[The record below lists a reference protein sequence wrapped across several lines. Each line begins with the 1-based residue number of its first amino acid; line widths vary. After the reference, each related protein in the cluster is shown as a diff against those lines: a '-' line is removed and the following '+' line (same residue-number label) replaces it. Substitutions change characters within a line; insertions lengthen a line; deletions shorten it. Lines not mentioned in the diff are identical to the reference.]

1 MMEDKSGLPSDPS
14 MLADE
19 RKYLYST
26 RKLDAEIQRQEAMES
41 QAVFTTAMQQPDSA
55 RGGLPLSNPV
65 DSMGN
70 AFLQVGKTDHVSSA
84 TFINKQAIPEA
95 VSWTRIGSQSLP
107 SGSIQLG
114 LVPDRKDNAPSQF
127 HNLGNSNA
135 SDDSKFEFQTRYALD
150 ACKVV
155 SVDVSLRNDVSFTTE
170 QDDDDKSAASTDS
183 PPSPKYTMLEKWIMD
198 QQRKKL
204 LTKQGWV
211 LKQQKTKQRI
221 ATCFDKL
228 KETVSSSEDISAK
241 TKIVIEL
248 KKLQLLE
255 LQRRLR
261 SNFLNDFFKPITNDM
276 DRLKS
281 YKKHKHGRRIK
292 QLERY
297 EQKMKEERQKRIRER
312 QKEFFAEIEVHKERL
327 EDVFKIKRER
337 WKGVNKYVKEF
348 HKRKERTHREKI
360 DRIQREKINLLK
372 INDVEGYLRMVQD
385 AKSDRV
391 KQLLKETE
399 KYLQKLGSKLQEAK
413 SMASRFENDMDES
426 RHAAVV
432 EKNETSH
439 YMESNEKYYLM
450 AHSILLWNFYE
461 TTRNLANLG
470 GLRARLS
477 LKQAIS
483 DCQNDDEECRRW
495 RFRLSSSM
503 AAFTWGSL
511 LRITFFLLLIAAVVF
526 GFFTLPVEKI
536 LKDFLLWVEQDLG
549 PWGPLVL
556 AVAYIPL
563 TVLAV
568 PAAVLTLGGGY
579 LFGLPLG
586 FVADSIGATI
596 GAGAAFLLGRTNTIN
611 DLRKKGNNIG
621 RSFVVSKLKDYPKFR
636 SVAIAIQKSGFKI
649 VLLLRLVPL
658 LPFNM
663 LNYLLSVTPVPIGE
677 YMLASWI
684 GMMVFIILGLL
695 VSVVLIFCVTK
706 VAKSALDK
714 ALAENE
720 DLDFILASSQLTI
733 VADIPVNLNQ
743 PLIIK
748 IDPSED
754 KHEK

>member
-1 MMEDKSGLPSDPS
+1 MQKSKRC
-14 MLADE
+14 
-19 RKYLYST
+19 RK
-26 RKLDAEIQRQEAMES
+26 
-41 QAVFTTAMQQPDSA
+41 
-55 RGGLPLSNPV
+55 
-65 DSMGN
+65 
-70 AFLQVGKTDHVSSA
+70 
-84 TFINKQAIPEA
+84 KQ
-95 VSWTRIGSQSLP
+95 T
-107 SGSIQLG
+107 
-114 LVPDRKDNAPSQF
+114 KN
-127 HNLGNSNA
+127 
-135 SDDSKFEFQTRYALD
+135 
-150 ACKVV
+150 
-155 SVDVSLRNDVSFTTE
+155 
-170 QDDDDKSAASTDS
+170 
-183 PPSPKYTMLEKWIMD
+183 PPSHPFSFSF
-198 QQRKKL
+198 Q
-204 LTKQGWV
+204 
-211 LKQQKTKQRI
+211 
-221 ATCFDKL
+221 
-228 KETVSSSEDISAK
+228 
-241 TKIVIEL
+241 
-248 KKLQLLE
+248 
-255 LQRRLR
+255 
-261 SNFLNDFFKPITNDM
+261 
-276 DRLKS
+276 
-281 YKKHKHGRRIK
+281 
-292 QLERY
+292 
-297 EQKMKEERQKRIRER
+297 
-312 QKEFFAEIEVHKERL
+312 
-327 EDVFKIKRER
+327 
-337 WKGVNKYVKEF
+337 
-348 HKRKERTHREKI
+348 
-360 DRIQREKINLLK
+360 
-372 INDVEGYLRMVQD
+372 
-385 AKSDRV
+385 
-391 KQLLKETE
+391 
-399 KYLQKLGSKLQEAK
+399 
-413 SMASRFENDMDES
+413 
-426 RHAAVV
+426 
-432 EKNETSH
+432 
-439 YMESNEKYYLM
+439 
-450 AHSILLWNFYE
+450 E

-526 GFFTLPVEKI
+526 GFFTLPVEKVPFFHPGLFGVSGEDAFVVFRFSLQI

-596 GAGAAFLLGRTNTIN
+596 GAGAAFLLGRT
-611 DLRKKGNNIG
+611 IG